1 MPDAEYESSCAW
13 CGFPV
18 EGETDDALRATA
30 REHIWNCE
38 KNPMKQIR
46 HAANA
51 LAGYAATCNMKNSLE
66 WMEGM
71 AKALNDYLE
80 AVGDSDRVA
89 TFGHGLGKIT
99 AEEYSL
105 YDSHGFPKQ

>member
-1 MPDAEYESSCAW
+1 MSERES
-13 CGFPV
+13 
-18 EGETDDALRATA
+18 
-30 REHIWNCE
+30 
-38 KNPMKQIR
+38 IR
-46 HAANA
+46 HAADA
-51 LAGYAATCNMKNSLE
+51 LASYAATARMKNNLE

-105 YDSHGFPKQ
+105 YDSQGFPKQ